1 MNFEEQQETRRKEVI
16 EEYENIYG
24 RISKK
29 IHPAFFDS
37 FQSKGEDIYKEA
49 EELFH
54 DLEGIKF
61 QKGWQNTDGE
71 TVDSIEAKMKE
82 LDDFEKRV
90 DEFIARN
97 SSVDRENEDG
107 NADDNSKAGGSEKDA
122 TSNEEE
128 QHGQD
133 DAYAKRKRW
142 TDDFSRGPV
151 SKKENGGDD
160 ANQQKDSISKE
171 EWIGRFSG
179 FYKGKENQDKDA
191 DKEGE
196 KSESSG
202 GERNENKNEVNADSL
217 NSEVENA
224 RKAYAAKSYEMSG
237 NLSSWK
243 RFLRIEKTNSEDLAK
258 STYEYAAYQEALRK
272 LIEFK
277 VNEAKSKRSGLSS
290 IGQIARFK
298 ESEKELEEI
307 YRYFKVDEKV
317 KLYSAYTDAKLQS
330 KVKDREG
337 RELTMKE
344 KAFDFGEKA
353 VKWYKELPTK
363 YKIAVSVSLL
373 AGGFVAGTMGAA
385 GAVTAFGVL
394 KASQRGMG
402 GAAAG
407 VGMVGAQEQ
416 ARRWMERRQAGK
428 EWKKEKVEIADS
440 FGTYNDEEVYNR
452 MSEKLLQEINGYDES
467 LKTEIKRSGGRKVI
481 GAALG
486 IVIGSGAMAHVVKA
500 FGMGSGHHSEIGSP
514 KIATDHSVSIGST
527 EANHSSIG
535 TGVENAKDAVNGEH
549 IKPGPGADEIYKE
562 LVDNDNNKTPA
573 NIPSASAAPVV
584 ENVTEHHE
592 GTELSIGKGGN
603 LEKSLINHLTSQGI
617 DKKEA
622 GKMAHRMAL
631 DFAKERG
638 IPKGAFS
645 LVHDGTKI
653 HLSPD
658 GKHIIGIDGDKR
670 LGWIEKDTGGHKRFS
685 FASSEQRAAAGI
697 KTVAENNH
705 SSEVPHA
712 APQNVPGHAP
722 TESPQPAGTVE
733 SGNADDVIY
742 RSMPEA
748 LRSGVNEIDNRFG
761 LSGRVAGDLEE
772 YRKITEEMKAVR
784 IDSRF
789 IAEDRLLAPSHD
801 FSEFKDLSELRTRLA
816 DIDNRLNSPDL
827 DAESP
832 IEDDLIRQKMLFES
846 TIKLQEERDIAL
858 DGLRKQQALCLRKIA
873 SGLRQAMFDGDAKIY
888 GDPQQIANVDA
899 RDYLNDPVA
908 VGRGG
913 KIIGIYQSLMKLPE
927 GKAFEPKFGERMDVW
942 TRRIIIALMK
952 SKGLKFY

>member
-1 MNFEEQQETRRKEVI
+1 MNFEEQQETRRKEAI
-16 EEYENIYG
+16 EEYKNIYR

-29 IHPAFFDS
+29 IHPDFFK
-37 FQSKGEDIYKEA
+37 SKGEDIHKEA
-49 EELFH
+49 EELFK

-61 QKGWQNTDGE
+61 TNGWQKPDGK
-71 TVDSIEAKMKE
+71 TAYLIEEKIKE
-82 LDDFEKRV
+82 LEEFEKRA
-90 DEFIARN
+90 DEFVARN
-97 SSVDRENEDG
+97 SSGDSENESG
-107 NADDNSKAGGSEKDA
+107 NADDNSK
-122 TSNEEE
+122 T
-128 QHGQD
+128 
-133 DAYAKRKRW
+133 
-142 TDDFSRGPV
+142 
-151 SKKENGGDD
+151 GGD
-160 ANQQKDSISKE
+160 
-171 EWIGRFSG
+171 G
-179 FYKGKENQDKDA
+179 KDA
-191 DKEGE
+191 DNNGQKKDKNEGQNNENHENSDGPSGNDSKTGTEEGKDKEKKEGNASKEGDAGHEE
-196 KSESSG
+196 K

-224 RKAYAAKSYEMSG
+224 RKAYAAKSHEMSG

-243 RFLRIEKTNSEDLAK
+243 RFLRIEKTSSEDLAK
-258 STYEYAAYQEALRK
+258 STYEHAAYQEALRK

-317 KLYSAYTDAKLQS
+317 RLYSAYTDAKLQS

-373 AGGFVAGTMGAA
+373 AGGLVAGTMGAA
-385 GAVTAFGVL
+385 GAATAFGVL

-416 ARRWMERRQAGK
+416 ARRWVERRQAGK

-500 FGMGSGHHSEIGSP
+500 FGMGGGHHSEIDSP
-514 KIATDHSVSIGST
+514 KIAADHNISGGST
-527 EANHSSIG
+527 DANHSSAG
-535 TGVENAKDAVNGEH
+535 TGAGNAHETVSGEHVTPEPGVDKTYREFVSNDSHKPSMNIPPNNAAHAVEN
-549 IKPGPGADEIYKE
+549 
-562 LVDNDNNKTPA
+562 
-573 NIPSASAAPVV
+573 IP
-584 ENVTEHHE
+584 EHHA
-592 GTELSIGKGGN
+592 GAELSIGKGGN
-603 LEKSLINHLTSQGI
+603 LEKSLINHLTSQGMS
-617 DKKEA
+617 KEEA
-622 GKMAHRMAL
+622 GKMAHRMAAK
-631 DFAKERG
+631 FAEQHHL
-638 IPKGAFS
+638 PKGAFS
-645 LVHDGTKI
+645 LVHEGTKI

-658 GKHIIGIDGDKR
+658 GKGIMGITGDKH
-670 LGWIEKDTGGHKRFS
+670 LGWIEKDAGGHKNFS
-685 FASSEQRAAAGI
+685 FASPEQREAAGI
-697 KTVAENNH
+697 RTTAQMYH
-705 SSEVPHA
+705 SSEAPHPA
-712 APQNVPGHAP
+712 IQNIPGHALA
-722 TESPQPAGTVE
+722 ESQQPVGTVE
-733 SGNADDVIY
+733 SGNADDVTY

-761 LSGRVAGDLEE
+761 LSGRVAGDLDE

-801 FSEFKDLSELRTRLA
+801 FSEFKDLSELRVRLA
-816 DIDNRLNSPDL
+816 DIDNRLNSPDFGTG
-827 DAESP
+827 SP

-873 SGLRQAMFDGDAKIY
+873 SGLRQVMFEGDAKIS
-888 GDPQQIANVDA
+888 GDPQQIANMDA
-899 RDYLNDPVA
+899 RDYLNDPIA